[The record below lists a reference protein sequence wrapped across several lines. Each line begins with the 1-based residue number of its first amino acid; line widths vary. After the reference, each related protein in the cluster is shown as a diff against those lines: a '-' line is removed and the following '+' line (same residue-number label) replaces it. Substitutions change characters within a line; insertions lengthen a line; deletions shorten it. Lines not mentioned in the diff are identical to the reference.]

1 MKTSS
6 GLSLRGD
13 LSPDTRRRLLII
25 SKNTPYSGLIDQSHT
40 HRNWCV
46 DVFPNFD
53 DAQDNALMHGPR
65 VGLVDF
71 ELLQDTAL
79 MRRWEEFCVAHPGI
93 EWIALLP
100 QGAECNGEIRQLI
113 RQRCYDFHTLPL
125 DVSRLLVTVGHAY
138 GMAELESHHPISPT
152 AKGESNGHG
161 IIGESAA
168 IRGFCKKLGKIDL
181 VDTPLLIS
189 GESGT
194 GKELVAR
201 AVHER
206 SRRSGGPFIAVNCG
220 SIPPT
225 LIQSELFGYE
235 KGAFTGA
242 SHRKMGRMEA
252 AAGGTIFLDEVG
264 DLPLELQINL
274 LRFLQENTIERVGS
288 HKSISVDARVIA
300 ATHVDL
306 EEAIAEKRF
315 REDLYYRLNV
325 IHLEVP
331 PLRKRGTDIGL
342 LAKYFFEVFSEEKSP
357 TVRGISQSALDAMYR
372 YTWPG
377 NVRELMNR
385 MRHALVMSDSRLI
398 TPADLRL
405 DGMESSANV
414 MPLDKVRSVAEKNA
428 VSQALKETGYKIS
441 VAARQLGISRATLY
455 RLMTKYQLHSE

>member
-1 MKTSS
+1 MTISS
-6 GLSLRGD
+6 GLPLPRD
-13 LSPDTRRRLLII
+13 ASPDTRRRLLII
-25 SKNTPYSGLIDQSHT
+25 SRNEPDSGLIGQT
-40 HRNWCV
+40 RPQRNWCV
-46 DVFPNFD
+46 DVFPNFE
-53 DAQDNALMHGPR
+53 DAQDHALMYGPR

-71 ELLQDTAL
+71 ELLQDKTL
-79 MRRWEEFCVAHPGI
+79 MGRWDEFCVSHPGI

-100 QGAECNGEIRQLI
+100 KDVECNDEIRQLI

-125 DVSRLLVTVGHAY
+125 DVSRLLVTIGHAY
-138 GMAELESHHPISPT
+138 GMAKLQSSRSISPT
-152 AKGESNGHG
+152 AKGNGNG
-161 IIGESAA
+161 MMGESPAM
-168 IRGFCKKLGKIDL
+168 RDFWKKLAKIEL

-194 GKELVAR
+194 GKELAAR
-201 AVHER
+201 AVHDR
-206 SRRSGGPFIAVNCG
+206 SRRSDGPFIAVNCG

-242 SHRKMGRMEA
+242 THRKMGRMEA

-306 EEAIAEKRF
+306 EEAIREKRF

-331 PLRKRGTDIGL
+331 PLRKRSTDIGL
-342 LAKYFFEVFSEEKSP
+342 LAKYFFELFSEEKSP
-357 TVRGISQSALDAMYR
+357 TVRGISQSAIDAMYR
-372 YTWPG
+372 YNWPG

-405 DGMESSANV
+405 NGLESSVKV
-414 MPLDKVRSVAEKNA
+414 MPLETVRSLAEKNA
-428 VSQALKETGYKIS
+428 VTQVLKDTGYRIS
-441 VAARQLGISRATLY
+441 IAARQLGVSRATLY